1 MLNSSNLFSEPLLEY
16 FHWTSKFV
24 LSKTP
29 LCCKVIRRHFLSKYS
44 DEDKTK
50 IEAEVPNLKYIWLR
64 RHNNYERAISLY
76 FSLKNRLWRT
86 TKDSKKEYFKN
97 ISQNKY
103 VFDTAFARKCYAEVS
118 SDYHNNWSSYLK
130 KDQYLEVDYEELIAS
145 PKEELKKIVNYMGL
159 DFKDSMFI
167 APNSI
172 PMKMPQTEEFIE
184 KLKETIKKRP
194 PLPPAKES
202 NLDVYKMIK
211 KN

>member
-1 MLNSSNLFSEPLLEY
+1 MIEKEFGITDTQIKS
-16 FHWTSKFV
+16 V

-97 ISQNKY
+97 NPRKPTRGSKGFRHYNNGIETKFVLVCPEGY
-103 VFDTAFARKCYAEVS
+103 VLGK
-118 SDYHNNWSSYLK
+118 
-130 KDQYLEVDYEELIAS
+130 
-145 PKEELKKIVNYMGL
+145 
-159 DFKDSMFI
+159 
-167 APNSI
+167 
-172 PMKMPQTEEFIE
+172 
-184 KLKETIKKRP
+184 IKK
-194 PLPPAKES
+194 
-202 NLDVYKMIK
+202 
-211 KN
+211 

>member
-1 MLNSSNLFSEPLLEY
+1 MINCWVLTSVRCGSTFLCDMLNSSNLFSEPLLEY

-97 ISQNKY
+97 YQEHKSTINIWDY
-103 VFDTAFARKCYAEVS
+103 VIGKPIVHRPYYHIQDRSIHQQLA
-118 SDYHNNWSSYLK
+118 DYY
-130 KDQYLEVDYEELIAS
+130 Y
-145 PKEELKKIVNYMGL
+145 
-159 DFKDSMFI
+159 
-167 APNSI
+167 
-172 PMKMPQTEEFIE
+172 TEIIQH
-184 KLKETIKKRP
+184 L
-194 PLPPAKES
+194 
-202 NLDVYKMIK
+202 
-211 KN
+211 